1 MEEQIYEALRQIVD
15 PEVGFD
21 LVSLGLIRD
30 VKVQDGSAN
39 IVMTL
44 SSPSCPISGVILGWV
59 EQAVLSVDGVKDV
72 SIELTFDPPWSIEMA
87 SEDVKKALGII

>member
-1 MEEQIYEALRQIVD
+1 MEQQVYEALKQVVD

-30 VKVQDGSAN
+30 IKVEGETVN

-44 SSPSCPISGVILGWV
+44 SSPSCPISDVILGWV
-59 EQAVLSVDGVKDV
+59 EQAALSIDGIKDV
-72 SIELTFDPPWSIEMA
+72 NIELTFDPPWSIEMA
-87 SEDVKKALGII
+87 SEEVKKALGII

>member
-1 MEEQIYEALRQIVD
+1 MEQQVYEALKQVVD

-30 VKVQDGSAN
+30 VKVEDGTAN

-59 EQAVLSVDGVKDV
+59 EQAVLGVNGIKDV
-72 SIELTFDPPWSIEMA
+72 NIELTFDPPWSIEQA
-87 SEDVKKALGII
+87 NEEVRKALGII